1 MSHNLF
7 ALTEAHKCVR
17 NRWWAKHSC
26 STQKNYTHT
35 HHILWSNAIPM
46 DSRRVQFN
54 SIFTLIYCVLCAT
67 RDDVVVLSS
76 ACTRYCSCENYTILV
91 SLVAFSTSKFLSFFL
106 ARNNIYFFLY
116 ALGCIV
122 WIHGA
127 CTPIYLVFAVPHISL
142 IGGRATHNSAMGSN
156 REPFQ
161 HNGIWKSYF
170 TKLLYFHRATRLLSS
185 GCFLSRSHCFYSWVN
200 RTSTHT
206 NRQQNTSL

>member
-1 MSHNLF
+1 
-7 ALTEAHKCVR
+7 
-17 NRWWAKHSC
+17 
-26 STQKNYTHT
+26 
-35 HHILWSNAIPM
+35 M

-54 SIFTLIYCVLCAT
+54 SIFTLIYCILCAT

-116 ALGCIV
+116 ALRCIV

-127 CTPIYLVFAVPHISL
+127 CTPIYLVFIVRHISS
-142 IGGRATHNSAMGSN
+142 IGGRATHNGAMGSN

-170 TKLLYFHRATRLLSS
+170 TKLLDTSTVRHVCCLQAVFSLVRIVFICERNEQVLTGTHEQATEYKFINFLWTRLRARKRERVRIIIIITLL
-185 GCFLSRSHCFYSWVN
+185 CYIL
-200 RTSTHT
+200 
-206 NRQQNTSL
+206 QLL